1 MAQMRAET
9 TNVNSLSVC
18 EIGRMFSLYSAYFE
32 ATSEAIFRADLAEK
46 DYVILLRDAS
56 GEIKGFSTGAI
67 LDFPAG
73 EVRARAIFSGDTI
86 IHHENWGEQTLP
98 LAFAAQAGRVKAQCP
113 EEPLYWFLIS
123 KGYRTYRYL
132 SLFFHDYVPRW
143 DLAAPKQQQALLDVL
158 AQGKFG
164 SAYDRRTGVIR
175 YPVSRGQLRGVW
187 AGVRETMARKPE
199 VCFFLQRNP
208 GYRNGDE
215 LACLAEL
222 SAENIRPIARR
233 AFIEAFRGAV
243 AHSTPVS

>member
-1 MAQMRAET
+1 MRAET
-9 TNVNSLSVC
+9 TSVDRLSIY
-18 EIGRMFSLYSAYFE
+18 EISRMFALYSTYFE
-32 ATSEAIFRADLAEK
+32 ATNEEIFRADLAEK

-67 LDFPAG
+67 LEIMSG
-73 EVRARAIFSGDTI
+73 ETRARAIFSGDTI

-98 LAFAAQAGRVKAQCP
+98 LAFAAQAGRVKAQRP
-113 EEPLYWFLIS
+113 AEPLYWFLVS

-132 SLFFHDYVPRW
+132 SLFFNDYAPRW
-143 DLAAPKQQQALLDVL
+143 YLATPQRQQALLDGL
-158 AQGKFG
+158 AGGKFG
-164 SAYDRRTGVIR
+164 SAYDHRTGVIR
-175 YPVSRGQLRGVW
+175 YPVSHGQLRGVW
-187 AGVRETMARKPE
+187 ADVRETMMRKPE

-233 AFIEAFRGAV
+233 AFLEAFRGEV
-243 AHSTPVS
+243 AHSAPGA

>member
-1 MAQMRAET
+1 
-9 TNVNSLSVC
+9 
-18 EIGRMFSLYSAYFE
+18 MFALYSAYFE
-32 ATSEAIFRADLAEK
+32 ATNEAIFRADLAEK

-67 LDFPAG
+67 LEIASG
-73 EVRARAIFSGDTI
+73 ETRVRAIFSGDTI

-98 LAFAAQAGRVKAQCP
+98 LAFAAQAGRVKAQRP
-113 EEPLYWFLIS
+113 EEPLFWFLIS

-143 DLAAPKQQQALLDVL
+143 ELATPKQQQTLLDVL
-158 AQGKFG
+158 AGSKFG
-164 SAYDRRTGVIR
+164 SAYDPRTGVIS

-187 AGVRETMARKPE
+187 ADVRETMMRKPE
-199 VCFFLQRNP
+199 VGFFLRKNK

-222 SAENIRPIARR
+222 SAENIRPFARR
-233 AFIEAFRGAV
+233 AFLEGFHGEV
-243 AHSTPVS
+243 AHSTPGA